1 MTATA
6 SSAPPLDAAEVTVE
20 RGGTLVLDQVC
31 FTAGPGCIMGV
42 VGPNGAGKSTLFNVI
57 TDQVPTMSGKVLIHG
72 KSIAETRGKVA
83 YVVQHEQVNWRL
95 PMSVWDVAML
105 GRVRR
110 IGWFRR
116 PKQQDREAAENALRQ
131 VGMWERRK
139 SLISELSGGQR
150 QRLSFARALAQE
162 ADILLLDEPFRGVDI
177 SSQVA
182 LVSVMLEL
190 REQGHTILLSSHNLG
205 LLSSY
210 CDECLCLNCRV
221 YACGPP
227 VEVLTPESLTVLY
240 GPTGAVPMM
249 DHDHLEEHL
258 GHSH

>member
-1 MTATA
+1 MTATT
-6 SSAPPLDAAEVTVE
+6 SIPPLDAEELTVE
-20 RGGTLVLDQVC
+20 RGGTLILDQVC

-57 TDQVPTMSGKVLIHG
+57 TDQVPTTSGQVLIHG
-72 KSIAETRGKVA
+72 RSVSETRGKVA

-116 PKQQDREAAENALRQ
+116 PRSEDREAAENALRQ

-139 SLISELSGGQR
+139 YLLSELSGGQQ
-150 QRLSFARALAQE
+150 QRVSVARALAQE

-177 SSQVA
+177 ASQA
-182 LVSVMLEL
+182 DLVSVLLEL
-190 REQGHTILLSSHNLG
+190 RAQGHTILMSSHNLN

-227 VEVLTPESLTVLY
+227 VEVLTPEALTVLY
-240 GPTGAVPMM
+240 GPRGAVPLM
-249 DHDHLEEHL
+249 DHDHLEEHI
-258 GHSH
+258 GHHH